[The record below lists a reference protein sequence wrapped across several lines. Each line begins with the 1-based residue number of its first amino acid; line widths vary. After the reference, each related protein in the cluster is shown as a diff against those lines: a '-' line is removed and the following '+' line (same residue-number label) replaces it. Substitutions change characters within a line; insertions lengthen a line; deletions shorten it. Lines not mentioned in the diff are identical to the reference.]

1 MAENGFLPMGKIVG
15 AHGVRGT
22 LKVHSYAESFSVFKP
37 GNSIRLRC
45 PTGEIR
51 HYTTEW
57 VKPHNR
63 ILLLCVEEVRNR
75 DEAEALI
82 GSEILIEK
90 ASLPEL
96 EEGTYYWTD
105 LIGLSVFSV
114 QGEYLGQLTSIISTG
129 SNDVYIVK
137 NRDAVKDE
145 EICVPALESVVVAVD
160 LERKTM
166 KVDLPE
172 GLL

>member
-1 MAENGFLPMGKIVG
+1 MHVVG
-15 AHGVRGT
+15 ASLIVRGGN
-22 LKVHSYAESFSVFKP
+22 VSYQYAESLSVFKP
-37 GNSIRLRC
+37 GDSFRLRC
-45 PTGEIR
+45 PKGEIK

-57 VKPHNR
+57 VKPHHR
-63 ILLLCVEEVRNR
+63 VLLLCAKEILDR
-75 DEAEALI
+75 DAAEALV

-90 ASLPEL
+90 ARLPEL